1 MIKTWCVQAKPILGW
16 QMAGV
21 VLDLIF
27 RYYSSWNVQP
37 SEISLPIDAALCQ
50 VWCLGLFCCLTGE
63 VWGLL
68 QLFCDSPG
76 AAAVLG
82 TGDKP
87 WLAGSRIWSTL
98 IPRVMGLLFYGSPC
112 AAFPADE
119 RILLSALWKKNQKKP
134 NPSGTLGLPLAS
146 LGAFWVKPPLEKSP
160 NSFHWENPQNVL
172 AKGGQCRQINSQVVG
187 PCISRDASWI
197 I

>member
-68 QLFCDSPG
+68 HLFCDSPG

-119 RILLSALWKKNQKKP
+119 RILLSALKKKP
-134 NPSGTLGLPLAS
+134 EKTKPKWDSGSAFGISWGFLGQATTGKIPQFFPL
-146 LGAFWVKPPLEKSP
+146 GKPTKC
-160 NSFHWENPQNVL
+160 
-172 AKGGQCRQINSQVVG
+172 AGKGRTM
-187 PCISRDASWI
+187 
-197 I
+197 